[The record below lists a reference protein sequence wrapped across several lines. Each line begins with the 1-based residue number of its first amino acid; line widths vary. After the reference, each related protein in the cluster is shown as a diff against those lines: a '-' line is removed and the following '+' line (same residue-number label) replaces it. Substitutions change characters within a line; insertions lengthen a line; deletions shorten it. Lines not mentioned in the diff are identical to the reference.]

1 MFQSLRPGMPVYV
14 LNKGNEPTLE
24 VCEVISRTEPVLPTA
39 GLNTS
44 FIGSQQFLAPAK
56 KIVDVRIQRPNGEF
70 VTYQQLPAESDVADI
85 GTAGTVI
92 STSSSAI
99 QNEIE
104 MLRKHSMRVLDS
116 IGQHKK
122 VVETCDK
129 ILSDL
134 NPNIKERVKQSEDI
148 ETLRG
153 EVNELRGD
161 LIDIKGMLSKALNV
175 RKPKED

>member
-14 LNKGNEPTLE
+14 LQKGNEPTLE
-24 VCEVISRTEPVLPTA
+24 VCEVVSRTEPVLPTGINTNFVA
-39 GLNTS
+39 G
-44 FIGSQQFLAPAK
+44 QQFLAPPK
-56 KIVDVRIQRPNGEF
+56 KIVDVRIQRHNGDF
-70 VTYQQLPAESDVADI
+70 ITYQQLPAEADIADI
-85 GTAGTVI
+85 GTTGTVL
-92 STSSSAI
+92 STSSNAI

-116 IGQHKK
+116 VEQHKK
-122 VVETCDK
+122 TVAMCDK
-129 ILSDL
+129 MLAEL
-134 NPNIKERVKQSEDI
+134 NPSLKEREKQSEDI

-175 RKPKED
+175 RKNKED